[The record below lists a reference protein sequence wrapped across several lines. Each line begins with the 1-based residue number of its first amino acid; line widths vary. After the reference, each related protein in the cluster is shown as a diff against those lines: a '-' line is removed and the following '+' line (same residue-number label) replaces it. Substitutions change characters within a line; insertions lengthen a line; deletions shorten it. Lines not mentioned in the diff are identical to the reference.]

1 MNSEKVRLRYK
12 KELVWV
18 VSPPSLYICNCRLAL
33 GIYTDTNTIFL
44 FYLTTIKA
52 KKKKLNVYV
61 NFENYLKIQFDSICT

>member
-52 KKKKLNVYV
+52 KKKKIKRLCK
-61 NFENYLKIQFDSICT
+61 F